1 LQWSVTARTLALI
14 SEFGR
19 FAEWD
24 NWGKMSSQSQVSAEA
39 EQKHRVSVDE
49 QPTGVRAMV
58 YSFMGLILQICIE
71 WLVRLSGKRIRKT
84 EAPWLECVLGKPG
97 IIGTGVYQ
105 RIAEEERLA
114 IGQPPDAGLISNF
127 ENLRGPSFDPQ
138 RVDKRIR
145 HFYEHTALYNL
156 EVWSEVYF
164 AGKFVLWL
172 LVEFISRRMD
182 QLNFPISS
190 LEVAKGMTSEVV
202 ELREPDSGRLEYT
215 GWLRRFRATGKV
227 IYAGLYSV
235 SRIPGEANPCV
246 KVTFPCFG
254 SSNVYLRPC
263 VYADGT
269 FGLVSTGAAFGRSGF
284 YRVVE
289 SGPDHLRVKNFTTL
303 HEIFHVY
310 ADEDG
315 ILRTDHEITFLGL
328 TILKLHY
335 KMTPA
340 LNQKVDEPREARSS
354 LQPV

>member
-1 LQWSVTARTLALI
+1 MAQHHNPPPASGEHRAALPSGFAGAVHGLI
-14 SEFGR
+14 SFCLEGGIHLWVRLTGR
-19 FAEWD
+19 
-24 NWGKMSSQSQVSAEA
+24 
-39 EQKHRVSVDE
+39 
-49 QPTGVRAMV
+49 
-58 YSFMGLILQICIE
+58 
-71 WLVRLSGKRIRKT
+71 LVRKS
-84 EAPWLECVLGKPG
+84 EAPWLAGPLGG
-97 IIGTGVYQ
+97 RERIGTEIYSRVAQ
-105 RIAEEERLA
+105 AEGLIMRT
-114 IGQPPDAGLISNF
+114 PPNAGLLEHFNV
-127 ENLRGPSFDPQ
+127 LRGPTFNPDAVHP
-138 RVDKRIR
+138 DIR
-145 HFYEHTALYNL
+145 HFYEHAAEYSLD
-156 EVWSEVYF
+156 VWSEVSLVGRF
-164 AGKFVLWL
+164 FLWL

-202 ELREPDSGRLEYT
+202 KLCKPGSGNLAYT

-235 SRIPGEANPCV
+235 AQTPGEANPCV

-263 VYADGT
+263 VYVDGT

-289 SGPDHLRVKNFTTL
+289 SGAEHWRVRNFTTL

-315 ILRTDHEITFLGL
+315 VLRTDHEITFVGL

-335 KMTPA
+335 KMTLGQQA
-340 LNQKVDEPREARSS
+340 TAEFSQKVASS
-354 LQPV
+354 LQPA